1 MKRRRSVIS
10 GRTFLRAHIWVILMV
25 TLEDIRSAHERI
37 KEFIVKTPVM
47 TSTTINKMTGC
58 EVFFKCENLQKVGA
72 FKFRGAL
79 NVVLQL
85 NDAERRRGVITHSS
99 GNHAQALS
107 LAASTLGIKATI
119 VMPRTSPKVKVDA
132 TRGYGADVVLCEPTL
147 ESRERATNEIIEA
160 HGQVLVHPYDN
171 PRIIAGAG
179 TATLELIEEVGA
191 LDYVFAPVGGGGLV
205 SGTALAAKGL
215 CSKATVIA
223 VEPKGA
229 DDAYRS
235 FKSGTLHP
243 SVNPNTIADG
253 LLTSLCKLTFGIIRN
268 HVDDIVTVA
277 DGEIVEAM
285 RILWERMKLVVEPSG
300 GVSLAGLLAL
310 NNQID
315 SKRVGVLISGGNV
328 DLAGFFERYQV

>member
-1 MKRRRSVIS
+1 MMP
-10 GRTFLRAHIWVILMV
+10 MV
-25 TLEDIRSAHERI
+25 TLEDIRFAHERI
-37 KEFIVKTPVM
+37 RELIVKTPVM
-47 TSTTINKMTGC
+47 TSTAVNRMTGC

-85 NDAERRRGVITHSS
+85 SDEERRRGVITHSS

-119 VMPRTSPKVKVDA
+119 VMPRTSPKVKIDA
-132 TRGYGADVVLCEPTL
+132 TRGYGAEVVLCEPTL
-147 ESRERATNEIIEA
+147 ESRERITNEIIEKQ
-160 HGQVLVHPYDN
+160 GQILVHPYDN

-179 TATLELIEEVGA
+179 TAALELIEEVGD

-205 SGTALAAKGL
+205 SGTALATKGL
-215 CSKATVIA
+215 CPEANVIA

-229 DDAYRS
+229 DDAYHS
-235 FKSGTLHP
+235 FKSGNLHP

-253 LLTSLCKLTFGIIRN
+253 LLTSLCKLTFDIIRE
-268 HVDDIVTVA
+268 HVDDIVTVVDA
-277 DGEIVEAM
+277 EIVEAM

-300 GVSLAGLLAL
+300 AVSLAGLLASSS
-310 NNQID
+310 QID
-315 SKRVGVLISGGNV
+315 NKRVGVVISGGNV
-328 DLAGFFERYQV
+328 DLASFFERYHV